1 MKRLVRERGRL
12 MAGGALLVAA
22 LVVLGVGYSSVADE
36 IFVAIQLPYVLA
48 GGVGALLCGGAGLVL
63 LRSQEDS
70 QTRARLKELEIAHDE
85 MSERF
90 EALGERVE
98 YVTQILEAALLE
110 EAAGDARHEVRL
122 G

>member
-1 MKRLVRERGRL
+1 MV
-12 MAGGALLVAA
+12 AGAALLAVAV
-22 LVVLGVGYSSVADE
+22 VVLGVGYASVADE
-36 IFVAIQLPYVLA
+36 IFVAVQLPYVLA
-48 GGVGALLCGGAGLVL
+48 GGVGALLCAGLGLVL

-70 QTRARLKELEIAHDE
+70 QTRNQLKELEIAHDE

-98 YVTQILEAALLE
+98 YVTQLLEAALLE
-110 EAAGDARHEVRL
+110 EATGDARREVRL